1 MFCVSLSDSVCTFSA
16 CGVYAL
22 HSRYANLKQVVLDE
36 LLAQHSDAQLDTQLH
51 EAAGMGTLE
60 GEEVNRCRR
69 GKSSVWWPSAEVWRY
84 GGMEGGWE
92 RGREFEELTVGSE
105 K

>member
-1 MFCVSLSDSVCTFSA
+1 MNQARQRNWQVDIRQGVVEFPA

-36 LLAQHSDAQLDTQLH
+36 LLAQHSDAQLDAQLH

-60 GEEVNRCRR
+60 GEEGN
-69 GKSSVWWPSAEVWRY
+69 SSVLVSTNY
-84 GGMEGGWE
+84 
-92 RGREFEELTVGSE
+92 
-105 K
+105 